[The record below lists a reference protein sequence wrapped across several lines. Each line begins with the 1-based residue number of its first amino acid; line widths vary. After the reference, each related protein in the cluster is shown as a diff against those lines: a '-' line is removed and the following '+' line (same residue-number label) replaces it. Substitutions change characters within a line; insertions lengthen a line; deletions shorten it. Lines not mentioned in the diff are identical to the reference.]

1 MALDG
6 ILLNRIV
13 PQIADHLPLRI
24 QKIWNISTTELLF
37 QVHGTHGKQQLL
49 ISTHSVYNRLLLSDR
64 SYPTP
69 AEPGN
74 FVMVLRKYLEGGVIE
89 SLQQAD
95 LDRWC
100 TLTITRHN
108 NLGDR

>member
-24 QKIWNISTTELLF
+24 QKIWNISATELLF
-37 QVHGTHGKQQLL
+37 QVHGSHGKQQLL

-64 SYPTP
+64 S
-69 AEPGN
+69 
-74 FVMVLRKYLEGGVIE
+74 
-89 SLQQAD
+89 
-95 LDRWC
+95 
-100 TLTITRHN
+100 
-108 NLGDR
+108 